1 MLFWA
6 VFTPTP
12 SRAGTIFKGSVTMYN
27 LVLEERGTWWTVQ
40 RRYSDFVALRDSLQ
54 VRFHPI
60 ATSHHC

>member
-1 MLFWA
+1 
-6 VFTPTP
+6 
-12 SRAGTIFKGSVTMYN
+12 MYN